1 MWIADFKVWHEG
13 STSIEL
19 SKEYDAW
26 LLNVN
31 LNLFGENGKL
41 YVARCASF
49 YGNEAEQYRKA
60 FMQKDK
66 RVVIIGSD
74 ANQVFYYH
82 EADEAFHTL
91 LFDKSLFF
99 VGGNVTRDGFQYW
112 TVASLRKEPLL
123 ELFKRVEKLGAKTAT
138 IKLLSLHE
146 GSVNVFSHAVLS
158 ELTSLQLRALQLAHK
173 HGYFEYPRK
182 ISLEQLAKLTHIPRT
197 TLQSHLRRAERTLVP
212 ALLGQIKK

>member
-1 MWIADFKVWHEG
+1 
-13 STSIEL
+13 
-19 SKEYDAW
+19 
-26 LLNVN
+26 N
-31 LNLFGENGKL
+31 LNLFGERGKL

-49 YGNEAEQYRKA
+49 FGNEAEQYRKA

-66 RVVIIGSD
+66 RVVVIGSD

-99 VGGNVTRDGFQYW
+99 VGGNVTRGGFQYW
-112 TVASLRKEPLL
+112 TVASLHKEPLL
-123 ELFKRVEKLGAKTAT
+123 ELFKRVEKLGSKRAT
-138 IKLLSLHE
+138 IELLSLHE
-146 GSVNVFSHAVLS
+146 GNVNVFSHAVLS
-158 ELTSLQLRALQLAHK
+158 ELTPLQLQALQLAHK

-182 ISLEQLAKLTHIPRT
+182 ISLEQLAKLAHIPRT
-197 TLQSHLRRAERTLVP
+197 TLQSHLRRAERTLIP